1 MIITLE
7 CPRCDTPVNHK
18 HGDLCAACIAD
29 DMDDWDDERDDP
41 EGPAI
46 ECAGFTDML
55 GEFYCP
61 MWGSEECD
69 WECPYGGMG

>member
-7 CPRCDTPVNHK
+7 CPRCARPVNHK
-18 HGDLCAACIAD
+18 HGDLCAACIED
-29 DMDDWDDERDDP
+29 DMDDWDDEPDEDP
-41 EGPAI
+41 AL

-69 WECPYGGMG
+69 WECPYGGMR